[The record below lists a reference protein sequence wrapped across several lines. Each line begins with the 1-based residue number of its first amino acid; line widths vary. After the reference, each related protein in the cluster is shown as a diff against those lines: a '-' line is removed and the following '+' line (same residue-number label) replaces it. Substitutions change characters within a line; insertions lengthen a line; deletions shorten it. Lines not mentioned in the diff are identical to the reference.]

1 MCGIAGFS
9 GFKDDKL
16 IRDFSLWLKHR
27 GPDGDGYFLND
38 SVSLLN
44 RRLAIIDVKG
54 GDQPIYN
61 EDKSIAVVYNGE
73 IYNYLELRHE
83 LEANGHVFSTKS
95 DTEVIVHGYEE
106 WGLACFDR
114 FNGMFGVA
122 LHDAK
127 NKRTVLARDH
137 FGIKPLYF
145 ACPSDGQVLFSSEI
159 KPLVKSGRIPVEPD
173 DRTVYRYLKYRIHD
187 EGRHTFFKGIHRLLP
202 GEYMVIENGGHRI
215 ESYTRLKQEL
225 LERSTKPAGIYDTAT
240 VNKFRDLLIDSIR
253 LRLVSEVPVGTCLS
267 GGLDSSTVV
276 AAVNRLLERKAKET
290 DSLGSIQK
298 TFSAVFPGSANDEE
312 KYIDSLL
319 EKSKRIKD
327 FKVYPKPDDFFI
339 DLADFVKTQEEPTIS
354 TGPYAQYQVMRRAHE
369 EVTVLLDGQGADE
382 MMAGYMPYYFVYLR
396 QMIRRKQYGK
406 LVKEVFASLDVLL
419 KYGLRKIASPRGVSM
434 SGLFNKEFAEKHAQE
449 TFRNE
454 NTNLKKRLIEDIFA
468 NSLQSLLRYEDRN
481 AMRFSIEGRV
491 PFLDF
496 RLVRSIFELDDEA
509 IIKEGWNK
517 RILRD
522 ATVDLLPSLINRRR
536 NKIGFTTPEY
546 EWFKKNGGRI
556 LAYFT
561 GERFEAKRYVNQ
573 ASVATAFKG
582 FMEGKSD
589 DTMMFWRILNLE
601 LWLREFMPVRNS
613 ESVPSKRTEAK
624 IHADGRD
631 FYRYPLKTDVFR
643 KGDDFIK
650 KIIGPVLK
658 HKAVVNGREWFIVVS
673 EKVVATSQGR
683 AHFIWDIKP
692 SFWARFLSRFVS
704 RVPWGIG
711 LGSPW
716 TMELAIREAGLARIL
731 YATVLSALSKP
742 FGIRGVFYR
751 VAGRQAAGIDGP
763 TEYSLFPANVSA
775 KLLPRNPEKVCRD
788 IDRAVRDTEGM
799 PKGYLGSVIIDANDI
814 GRNVLGSTMR
824 IPAPVIESA
833 FRDNPMGQTNEQT
846 PVTVVTL

>member
-73 IYNYLELRHE
+73 IYNYLDLRRE
-83 LEANGHVFSTKS
+83 LEAKGHVFSTKS

-106 WGLACFDR
+106 WGFACFDR

-122 LHDAK
+122 LYDAK

-145 ACPSDGQVLFSSEI
+145 ACPSDGQVMFSSEI
-159 KPLVKSGRIPVEPD
+159 KPLIKSGRIPVEPD

-225 LERSTKPAGIYDTAT
+225 FEKSAKSAGSYNAES
-240 VNKFRDLLIDSIR
+240 VNAFRDLLIDSIR

-276 AAVNRLLERKAKET
+276 AAVNRLLEDKAKET

-319 EKSKRIKD
+319 QKSKRIKD
-327 FKVYPKPDDFFI
+327 FKVYPKPDEFFS

-396 QMIRRKQYGK
+396 QMMSRKQYGK
-406 LVKEVFASLDVLL
+406 LVREVFASLDVLL

-434 SGLFNKEFAEKHAQE
+434 SGLFNKEFAAEHTNE
-449 TFRNE
+449 TFRTE
-454 NTNLKKRLIEDIFA
+454 NSNLKKRLIEDIFA

-522 ATVDLLPSLINRRR
+522 ATADLLPSLINRRR
-536 NKIGFTTPEY
+536 NKIGFTTPEH

-573 ASVATAFKG
+573 ASVATAFKA
-582 FMEGKSD
+582 FMEGKTD
-589 DTMMFWRILNLE
+589 DTMLFWRILNLE
-601 LWLREFMPVRNS
+601 LWLREFMPVNKQ
-613 ESVPSKRTEAK
+613 EPAHPKRTDAK
-624 IHADGRD
+624 IHAGGRD
-631 FYRYPLKTDVFR
+631 FFRYPLKTDVFR

-650 KIIGPVLK
+650 KIIGPVFE
-658 HKAVVNGREWFIVVS
+658 HKAVVIGREWFIVVS
-673 EKVVATSQGR
+673 EKVIATSQGR
-683 AHFIWDIKP
+683 AHFIWDIRP
-692 SFWARFLSRFVS
+692 SVWARFLSRFVS

-716 TMELAIREAGLARIL
+716 TMELAIREAGLPRIL
-731 YATVLSALSKP
+731 FATLLSAVSRP
-742 FGIRGVFYR
+742 FGIRGIFYR

-763 TEYSLFPANVSA
+763 TEYSLYPANVSA

-814 GRNVLGSTMR
+814 GQNVLGSTVAM
-824 IPAPVIESA
+824 PGPVIESA

-846 PVTVVTL
+846 PVTVVAL